1 MQTSLS
7 PPLPGGANPRCR
19 SSLRLEIVLH
29 NNWWK
34 DKASITMTFLGLRA
48 WVHTEDVRHFP
59 NPTSSTNWRKMRG
72 HLSSCMLP
80 HKTVIFGPMVVN
92 WYRLLERSIRFPGRP
107 NLEIVGRVAADQ
119 LIFTPVNMLL
129 FFSVLTTL
137 EVKTPDL
144 GSNTY
149 SVPTYAAC
157 WKKSRGGRSSRNSAA
172 VIHLLC
178 WPIGR
183 SGRQCS
189 W

>member
-1 MQTSLS
+1 
-7 PPLPGGANPRCR
+7 
-19 SSLRLEIVLH
+19 
-29 NNWWK
+29 
-34 DKASITMTFLGLRA
+34 
-48 WVHTEDVRHFP
+48 
-59 NPTSSTNWRKMRG
+59 
-72 HLSSCMLP
+72 
-80 HKTVIFGPMVVN
+80 MVVN

-157 WKKSRGGRSSRNSAA
+157 
-172 VIHLLC
+172 
-178 WPIGR
+178 
-183 SGRQCS
+183 
-189 W
+189 